1 MVDFPWFSIVMLVY
15 QRVRTLKM
23 LPTWEVLVV
32 SPRHLMKL
40 YRDCRLQDLRL
51 EWKTWGMLGCNWG
64 YKWIPPGKLTKNY
77 GKSQLLMGKSTING
91 PFSIAMFVYQRVFR
105 FSTFQ
110 FFVEPR
116 WNPMATFG
124 RQRSEA
130 FPKTRPVTWLLAAL
144 KSSIFGGKSFRYIC
158 IIFLLGPCSIAILKN
173 TF

>member
-1 MVDFPWFSIVMLVY
+1 
-15 QRVRTLKM
+15 
-23 LPTWEVLVV
+23 
-32 SPRHLMKL
+32 
-40 YRDCRLQDLRL
+40 
-51 EWKTWGMLGCNWG
+51 
-64 YKWIPPGKLTKNY
+64 
-77 GKSQLLMGKSTING
+77 MGKSTING

-158 IIFLLGPCSIAILKN
+158 IIFLLGPFSIAILKN